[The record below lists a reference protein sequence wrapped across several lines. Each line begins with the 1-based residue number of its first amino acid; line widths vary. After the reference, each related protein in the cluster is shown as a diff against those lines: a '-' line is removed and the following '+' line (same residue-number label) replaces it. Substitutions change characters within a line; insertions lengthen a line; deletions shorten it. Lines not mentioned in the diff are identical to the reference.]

1 MSWSNDR
8 TNFDRNIAVIIGIN
22 NYQNGIHPLST
33 PVNDATV
40 LANILKTEYKYQKM
54 VCLFPPYKEATL
66 ENINELLK
74 ETLPNQIRPTEG
86 ERLLFYFAGHGI
98 ARNSEDGPA
107 GYLIPQDA
115 QLGKLET
122 FLPMR
127 DLNSALSQLD
137 CHHLLV
143 ILDCCFAG
151 NFRWSSARNV
161 IPVPE
166 TIHREHYD
174 RFIRCSA
181 WQAIT
186 SAAHNQEAL
195 DFLSDLRD
203 RATNSHHS
211 PFALALIEGL
221 KDNKADL
228 TGDGVITA
236 PELYLYLRDRLIGKD
251 GISELQTPGLW
262 PLQKHDRG
270 EFIFTLPGFEREQ
283 LTPAPPLNK
292 DNNPYRGL
300 QPFDEKHARFFFG
313 RQELIKE
320 LYTRISQSEQSSSQ
334 LIVVVG
340 ISGSGKSSLVK
351 AGLIP
356 HLRKNYAQEW
366 HILKPMRPGKS
377 PFIALA
383 TTLLAI
389 TNVSSDAASKYV
401 KQLIRNLKK
410 GESQEI
416 INAIAAWS
424 QANPQVKLLLT
435 IDQFEELITMSRK
448 PIPISPDIEPDSNEQ
463 KPQRWLS
470 SVFRRQSKAK
480 NNERPEQKD
489 DVQQEWQQFLALLTN
504 TLKHCPQLHIV
515 LTLRSDFEA
524 RFVESAFQDYWD
536 KARFP
541 VRAMRSDELREA
553 IEKPASEMAL
563 YFEPANSVDRLI
575 DEVGEMPGAL
585 PLLSFTLSEF
595 YIKLYQA
602 WVKDDKT
609 DRALTVDEQFYQQ
622 GGIAGSL
629 TYRANEIYDG
639 LPDDAHKGTMRR
651 VMLRMVEI
659 QGREAVRRQVP
670 ESELVYA
677 DPEENQRREKVIQSR
692 MALRKALS

>member
-1 MSWSNDR
+1 
-8 TNFDRNIAVIIGIN
+8 
-22 NYQNGIHPLST
+22 
-33 PVNDATV
+33 
-40 LANILKTEYKYQKM
+40 
-54 VCLFPPYKEATL
+54 
-66 ENINELLK
+66 
-74 ETLPNQIRPTEG
+74 
-86 ERLLFYFAGHGI
+86 
-98 ARNSEDGPA
+98 
-107 GYLIPQDA
+107 
-115 QLGKLET
+115 
-122 FLPMR
+122 MR
-127 DLNSALSQLD
+127 DLNAALSQLD

-203 RATNSHHS
+203 NVKKYNHS

-283 LTPAPPLNK
+283 LTPAPPLNE

-320 LYTRISQSEQSSSQ
+320 LYTRISHSEKSSQ

-356 HLRKNYAQEW
+356 YLRKNYAQEW

-389 TNVSSDAASKYV
+389 ANVSSDAASKYV
-401 KQLIRNLKK
+401 KQLIRDLKQGK
-410 GESQEI
+410 SQEI
-416 INAIAAWS
+416 INLIAGWS

-448 PIPISPDIEPDSNEQ
+448 PTPISPDTEPDANEQ

-470 SVFRRQSKAK
+470 KVFRRQSKAK

-489 DVQQEWQQFLALLTN
+489 NVQQEWQQFLALLTN
-504 TLKHCPQLHIV
+504 TLKHCPQLYII

-524 RFVESAFQDYWD
+524 RFVESAFKDYWD

-541 VRAMRSDELREA
+541 VRAMRADELREA

-563 YFEPANSVDRLI
+563 YFEPANSVDRL
-575 DEVGEMPGAL
+575 
-585 PLLSFTLSEF
+585 
-595 YIKLYQA
+595 K
-602 WVKDDKT
+602 VKCSPNLKVISSRST
-609 DRALTVDEQFYQQ
+609 APNSALTVKPLLPLHLTKRQ
-622 GGIAGSL
+622 GCGISKVNCSPNSKDIRIRSKLPNSAPTATSSSL
-629 TYRANEIYDG
+629 SQET
-639 LPDDAHKGTMRR
+639 K
-651 VMLRMVEI
+651 
-659 QGREAVRRQVP
+659 RQSCG
-670 ESELVYA
+670 ESFPTLTT
-677 DPEENQRREKVIQSR
+677 
-692 MALRKALS
+692 